1 MWKGT
6 KTMKNRCYLDVH
18 VLQTVPPSCVNRDDT
33 GSPKTAIYGG
43 TTRARVSSQAWKHAM
58 REMFREELIEPDMLG
73 ARTKN
78 VISMVAEEILKLN
91 PDAKAAEL
99 AEKVLTSAGV
109 KFKDDKK
116 GETKDKKA
124 EALFFMSA
132 AQAKALAEIAVSE
145 GMTDNEKEKAC
156 EEALQK
162 HLSVDVALFGR
173 MVAVG
178 NDNKKKRKQKEL
190 NCDASAQVAHS
201 ISTHTVQNEY
211 DYFTAVDDLAPEDS
225 TGAGHLGTV
234 EFNSSTLYRYATVN
248 LVELSN
254 ALGKQV
260 TAETAAKFVEAFVRS
275 MPTGKQ
281 NTFANRTLPSMVYV
295 TIRRDQPVN
304 LCGAFE
310 KPVSAK
316 NGGYS
321 EESEEKFVE
330 YANKVYDKYASAP
343 DRAFAVGE
351 AVGELAECM
360 SLDRL
365 LESVAECVKEYLGES
380 EGM

>member
-91 PDAKAAEL
+91 PDAKPAKL

-109 KFKDDKK
+109 KFKDDKKGETDDKK

-145 GMTDNEKEKAC
+145 GTADKDACKKA
-156 EEALQK
+156 LK
-162 HLSVDVALFGR
+162 NNPSVDIALFGR
-173 MVAVG
+173 MVAS
-178 NDNKKKRKQKEL
+178 EATL

-211 DYFTAVDDLAPEDS
+211 DYFTAVDDLAPEDN

-316 NGGYS
+316 TGGYS

-330 YANKVYDKYASAP
+330 YANKVYGKYASAP

-365 LESVAECVKEYLGES
+365 LGSVAECVKEYLGES

>member
-73 ARTKN
+73 LRTKN

-99 AEKVLTSAGV
+99 AKKMLDEYGGV
-109 KFKDDKK
+109 DTNDDDQ
-116 GETKDKKA
+116 TQ
-124 EALFFMSA
+124 ALFFIGMK
-132 AQAKALAEIAVSE
+132 QAKELAEIAVSE

-173 MVAVG
+173 MVAIKKS
-178 NDNKKKRKQKEL
+178 NKKREKKQKEL

-260 TAETAAKFVEAFVRS
+260 AAETAAKFVEAFVRS

-321 EESEEKFVE
+321 EESEEEFVK
-330 YANKVYDKYASAP
+330 YAKKVYGKYASAP
-343 DRAFAVGE
+343 DSAFAVGE
-351 AVGELAECM
+351 AVGNLEECKCM

>member
-1 MWKGT
+1 M
-6 KTMKNRCYLDVH
+6 
-18 VLQTVPPSCVNRDDT
+18 PPRRLR
-33 GSPKTAIYGG
+33 TAFQP
-43 TTRARVSSQAWKHAM
+43 TRAERI
-58 REMFREELIEPDMLG
+58 R
-73 ARTKN
+73 
-78 VISMVAEEILKLN
+78 
-91 PDAKAAEL
+91 
-99 AEKVLTSAGV
+99 
-109 KFKDDKK
+109 
-116 GETKDKKA
+116 
-124 EALFFMSA
+124 LF
-132 AQAKALAEIAVSE
+132 
-145 GMTDNEKEKAC
+145 
-156 EEALQK
+156 
-162 HLSVDVALFGR
+162 HR
-173 MVAVG
+173 
-178 NDNKKKRKQKEL
+178 
-190 NCDASAQVAHS
+190 
-201 ISTHTVQNEY
+201 
-211 DYFTAVDDLAPEDS
+211 VDDLAPEDS

-321 EESEEKFVE
+321 EESEEKFVK
-330 YANKVYDKYASAP
+330 YAKKVYGKYASKP

-351 AVGELAECM
+351 AVGKLEECKCM

-365 LESVAECVKEYLGES
+365 LGSVAECVKEYLGES

>member
-145 GMTDNEKEKAC
+145 GTADKDACKKA
-156 EEALQK
+156 LK
-162 HLSVDVALFGR
+162 NNPSVDIALFGR
-173 MVAVG
+173 MVAS
-178 NDNKKKRKQKEL
+178 EATL

-211 DYFTAVDDLAPEDS
+211 DYFTAVDDLAPEDN

-310 KPVSAK
+310 KPVSTK

-330 YANKVYDKYASAP
+330 YANKVYGKYASKP

-351 AVGELAECM
+351 AVGKLEECKCM

>member
-1 MWKGT
+1 
-6 KTMKNRCYLDVH
+6 
-18 VLQTVPPSCVNRDDT
+18 
-33 GSPKTAIYGG
+33 
-43 TTRARVSSQAWKHAM
+43 
-58 REMFREELIEPDMLG
+58 
-73 ARTKN
+73 
-78 VISMVAEEILKLN
+78 MVA
-91 PDAKAAEL
+91 
-99 AEKVLTSAGV
+99 S
-109 KFKDDKK
+109 
-116 GETKDKKA
+116 
-124 EALFFMSA
+124 EA
-132 AQAKALAEIAVSE
+132 
-145 GMTDNEKEKAC
+145 T
-156 EEALQK
+156 
-162 HLSVDVALFGR
+162 
-173 MVAVG
+173 
-178 NDNKKKRKQKEL
+178 L

-211 DYFTAVDDLAPEDS
+211 DYFTAVDDLAPEDN

-330 YANKVYDKYASAP
+330 YANKVYGKYASAP
-343 DRAFAVGE
+343 DSAFAVGE
-351 AVGELAECM
+351 AVGNLAECM

-365 LESVAECVKEYLGES
+365 LESVAECVEEYLGES

>member
-91 PDAKAAEL
+91 PDAKAAKL

-109 KFKDDKK
+109 KFKDDKKGETDDKK

-145 GMTDNEKEKAC
+145 GTADKDACKKA
-156 EEALQK
+156 LK
-162 HLSVDVALFGR
+162 NNPSVDIALFGR
-173 MVAVG
+173 MVAS
-178 NDNKKKRKQKEL
+178 EATL

-225 TGAGHLGTV
+225 TGAGHLETV

-260 TAETAAKFVEAFVRS
+260 AAETAAKFVEAFVRS

-316 NGGYS
+316 TGGYS

-330 YANKVYDKYASAP
+330 YANKVYGKYASAP

-365 LESVAECVKEYLGES
+365 LGSVAECVKEYLGES

>member
-1 MWKGT
+1 
-6 KTMKNRCYLDVH
+6 MKNRCYLDVH

-73 ARTKN
+73 LRTKN

-145 GMTDNEKEKAC
+145 GTADKEACKKALKDNP
-156 EEALQK
+156 
-162 HLSVDVALFGR
+162 SVDIALFGR
-173 MVAVG
+173 MVAS
-178 NDNKKKRKQKEL
+178 EATL

-211 DYFTAVDDLAPEDS
+211 DYFTAVDDLAPEDN
-225 TGAGHLGTV
+225 TGAGTS
-234 EFNSSTLYRYATVN
+234 ERWSSTLQRSIAMQRSTLLSFRTPSGNRSRRRQRQN
-248 LVELSN
+248 LLKRLFAQCPRAN
-254 ALGKQV
+254 RIPLQ
-260 TAETAAKFVEAFVRS
+260 TAPFRAWSMSQFGAISPLTFAVRLKSPFRQRTAVIRRNPKKSLLNTQTRFTAS
-275 MPTGKQ
+275 MPLSPIVHLQSVKPSE
-281 NTFANRTLPSMVYV
+281 NLRNAN
-295 TIRRDQPVN
+295 
-304 LCGAFE
+304 A
-310 KPVSAK
+310 
-316 NGGYS
+316 
-321 EESEEKFVE
+321 
-330 YANKVYDKYASAP
+330 
-343 DRAFAVGE
+343 
-351 AVGELAECM
+351 
-360 SLDRL
+360 
-365 LESVAECVKEYLGES
+365 
-380 EGM
+380 

>member
-73 ARTKN
+73 LRTKN
-78 VISMVAEEILKLN
+78 ALSLVEKEILKLN
-91 PDAKAAEL
+91 PDAKKAKEL
-99 AEKVLTSAGV
+99 AKKMLGEYGGV
-109 KFKDDKK
+109 DTNDDDQ
-116 GETKDKKA
+116 TQ
-124 EALFFMSA
+124 ALFFIGMK
-132 AQAKALAEIAVSE
+132 QAKELAEIAVSE
-145 GMTDNEKEKAC
+145 GTADKDACKKA
-156 EEALQK
+156 LK
-162 HLSVDVALFGR
+162 NNPSVDIALFGR
-173 MVAVG
+173 MVAS
-178 NDNKKKRKQKEL
+178 EATL

-211 DYFTAVDDLAPEDS
+211 DYFTAVDDLAPEDN

-330 YANKVYDKYASAP
+330 YANKVYGKYASAP

-351 AVGELAECM
+351 AVGKLEECKCM

-365 LESVAECVKEYLGES
+365 LGSVAECVKEYLGES

>member
-73 ARTKN
+73 LRTKN

-91 PDAKAAEL
+91 PDAKKAKEL

-145 GMTDNEKEKAC
+145 GTADKDACKKALKDNP
-156 EEALQK
+156 
-162 HLSVDVALFGR
+162 SVDIALFGR
-173 MVAVG
+173 MVAS
-178 NDNKKKRKQKEL
+178 EATL

-211 DYFTAVDDLAPEDS
+211 DISPPLTILLRRILPARVTSERW
-225 TGAGHLGTV
+225 
-234 EFNSSTLYRYATVN
+234 SSTPQRSIATQRSTLLSFRMPSGNRSRRRQRQN
-248 LVELSN
+248 LLKR
-254 ALGKQV
+254 LFDQC
-260 TAETAAKFVEAFVRS
+260 
-275 MPTGKQ
+275 PL
-281 NTFANRTLPSMVYV
+281 ANRTPLQTAPFRAWSMSQFDAISPLTFAVRLKSPFRQRTAV
-295 TIRRDQPVN
+295 IRRNPKKSLLNTQTRFTASTPPRPIVHLQSVKPSEN
-304 LCGAFE
+304 LR
-310 KPVSAK
+310 
-316 NGGYS
+316 N
-321 EESEEKFVE
+321 
-330 YANKVYDKYASAP
+330 ANA
-343 DRAFAVGE
+343 
-351 AVGELAECM
+351 
-360 SLDRL
+360 
-365 LESVAECVKEYLGES
+365 
-380 EGM
+380 

>member
-124 EALFFMSA
+124 EALFFMRHR
-132 AQAKALAEIAVSE
+132 
-145 GMTDNEKEKAC
+145 
-156 EEALQK
+156 QK
-162 HLSVDVALFGR
+162 HLPRSQFPKAR
-173 MVAVG
+173 RIRTPA
-178 NDNKKKRKQKEL
+178 KKHSRTTLLLISRFSGEWLLPKQL
-190 NCDASAQVAHS
+190 
-201 ISTHTVQNEY
+201 
-211 DYFTAVDDLAPEDS
+211 
-225 TGAGHLGTV
+225 
-234 EFNSSTLYRYATVN
+234 
-248 LVELSN
+248 
-254 ALGKQV
+254 
-260 TAETAAKFVEAFVRS
+260 
-275 MPTGKQ
+275 
-281 NTFANRTLPSMVYV
+281 
-295 TIRRDQPVN
+295 
-304 LCGAFE
+304 
-310 KPVSAK
+310 
-316 NGGYS
+316 
-321 EESEEKFVE
+321 
-330 YANKVYDKYASAP
+330 
-343 DRAFAVGE
+343 
-351 AVGELAECM
+351 
-360 SLDRL
+360 
-365 LESVAECVKEYLGES
+365 
-380 EGM
+380 